1 MAILWRDGTF
11 LDESEFQ
18 ISPFDR
24 GLCHGLSLFETL
36 LAVNGEPRLLTEHL
50 NRLKYGLER
59 LNVKSVAIAEDGIRK
74 AMIELLKR
82 NKLENGMARIRFAVS
97 LGIGPLN
104 RIDSG
109 QAWAWMIVSPMEQ
122 TGTSIRMTIAPWRK
136 DKESVLRGL
145 KVGNYAEHLI
155 GLDMARCEGF
165 DEMLFYN
172 SADELCEAAMA
183 NIFLIRGGNLFTPSL
198 DSGCLAGVT
207 RELILKLADAHK
219 IRCTAKPLRKSDVAK
234 AEGMFLTS
242 STKGPIWVA
251 TLEGK
256 SYETHPLFS
265 AIRKL
270 WLEQMATGG

>member
-1 MAILWRDGTF
+1 MAIVWRDGTF

-24 GLCHGLSLFETL
+24 GLCHGMSLFETL

-50 NRLKYGLER
+50 DRLKYGLER
-59 LNVKSVAIAEDGIRK
+59 LNVASVSIDEEGIRS
-74 AMIELLKR
+74 AMVALLKHNR
-82 NKLENGMARIRFAVS
+82 LENGMARIRFAVS

-104 RIDSG
+104 QIDSG
-109 QAWAWMIVSPMEQ
+109 RAWAWMIASPMDQ
-122 TGTSIRMTIAPWRK
+122 TSPSIRVTIAPWRK
-136 DKESVLRGL
+136 DKENVLRGL

-165 DEMLFYN
+165 DEMLFFN
-172 SADELCEAAMA
+172 NADELCEAAMA
-183 NIFLIRGGNLFTPSL
+183 NVFLIRGGKLFTPSL

-207 RELILKLADAHK
+207 RELILKTAEANK
-219 IRCTAKPLRKSDVAK
+219 IRCKAKPLRKSDVFK
-234 AEGMFLTS
+234 ADGMFLTS

-251 TLEGK
+251 ALDAK
-256 SYETHPLFS
+256 SFETHPLFS

-270 WLEQMATGG
+270 WLEQMATGE